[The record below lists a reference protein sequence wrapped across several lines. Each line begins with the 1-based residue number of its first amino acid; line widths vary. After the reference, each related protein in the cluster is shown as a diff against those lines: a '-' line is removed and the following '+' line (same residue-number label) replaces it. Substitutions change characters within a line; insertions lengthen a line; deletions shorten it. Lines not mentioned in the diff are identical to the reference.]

1 MRAKSVCEGN
11 TSNPRNQLDSKKVLP
26 LAGKFTPTATPTHTP
41 SPARLHPSLLHAILF
56 TTGAEGHS
64 VPLVLVLVADVV
76 GFALKYTVRHEICTC
91 PYN

>member
-1 MRAKSVCEGN
+1 MRAKSVCEQPLKSARQQKGVTLGWEIYANSKSN
-11 TSNPRNQLDSKKVLP
+11 TLSPIYMP
-26 LAGKFTPTATPTHTP
+26 PP
-41 SPARLHPSLLHAILF
+41 S
-56 TTGAEGHS
+56 TTVAVGHS